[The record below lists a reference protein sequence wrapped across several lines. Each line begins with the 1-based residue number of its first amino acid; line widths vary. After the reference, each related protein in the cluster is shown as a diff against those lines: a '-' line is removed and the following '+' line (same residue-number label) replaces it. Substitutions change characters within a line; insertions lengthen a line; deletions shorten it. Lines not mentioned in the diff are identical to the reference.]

1 LDDRPNYGDGSDL
14 VNYDKLNLAA
24 AGKGVAVATLAVLWT
39 SAAQAHVGPGEGGG
53 FLAGFAHPISG
64 WDHIAAMVAVG
75 IWGAQLGKPALWLLP
90 VMFPMVMAFGGLL
103 GLLGVPLPGVEIGI
117 AASAIALGAVILLD
131 LKPPLVAAV
140 FLVSVFAIFH
150 GHAHGT
156 ELPPGESGLEFSLG
170 FVIATG
176 CLHLIG
182 IGLGTAHRLPWGE
195 RALQGMGAVIMALGA
210 QFLWQALA

>member
-1 LDDRPNYGDGSDL
+1 MKIDPARI
-14 VNYDKLNLAA
+14 A
-24 AGKGVAVATLAVLWT
+24 AGALFACAVFL
-39 SAAQAHVGPGEGGG
+39 SGSEAQAHVVAGEGGG
-53 FLAGFAHPISG
+53 FLAGFSHPISG
-64 WDHIAAMVAVG
+64 LDHIAAMVAVG

-90 VMFPMVMAFGGLL
+90 VMFPVIMAFGGLL
-103 GLLGVPLPGVEIGI
+103 GLLGVPVPGVEIGI
-117 AASAIALGAVILLD
+117 AASAIALGAAILLE
-131 LKPPLVAAV
+131 LKPPVIAAV

-182 IGLGTAHRLPWGE
+182 IGLGTVHRLPWGE
-195 RALQGMGAVIMALGA
+195 RALQGMGAVIMVLGA